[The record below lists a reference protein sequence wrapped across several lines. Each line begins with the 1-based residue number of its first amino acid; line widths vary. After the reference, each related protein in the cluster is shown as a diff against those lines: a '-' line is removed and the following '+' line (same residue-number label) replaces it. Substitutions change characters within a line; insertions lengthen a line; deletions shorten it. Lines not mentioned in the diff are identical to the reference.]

1 MSIVSRLLRKNMSP
15 AQIAGFVV
23 SNFIGLAIVV
33 AGLQLYLDVSP
44 IWQDEDSFIK
54 KDYLIVNKRVTSS
67 NTLGASARISAA
79 EVADLER
86 QPWVRAVGKF
96 TATDY
101 RVAASLENGGRSMS
115 TYMFFESIP
124 DRFIDVSPSDWHY
137 TPGDRNVPIII
148 SKDYLTLYNFGFA
161 SSAGLPQI
169 SEQIMG
175 SIPMRL
181 RLSSEDGTL
190 AADFDGR
197 IVGFSNRLNT
207 ILVPEAFMQW
217 SNSEFGSGSQAPADP
232 ARLVI
237 DVSSPGDVAIARYLE
252 EHDLESA
259 GDKSASQASFLLN
272 VVTGIVMAVGAVI
285 TVLSLFILML
295 SISLLMQKNRN
306 KLHLLLQLGHPLGDV
321 AAPYSRIIMLS
332 CSVALVLALAT
343 TWLFRTYYI
352 TPVEGLGG
360 GGGSL
365 WVAPLAG
372 VALTAVIAGCNVLAV
387 RRKVTAAWRL

>member
-54 KDYLIVNKRVTSS
+54 KDYLIVNKKVTSS
-67 NTLGASARISAA
+67 NTLGADARISAA

-124 DRFIDVSPSDWHY
+124 DRFIDVSPSEWHY
-137 TPGDRNVPIII
+137 TPGDKNVPIII

-161 SSAGLPQI
+161 SSARLPQI
-169 SEQIMG
+169 SEQTMG

-181 RLSSEDGTL
+181 RLSSEDGTET
-190 AADFDGR
+190 ADFDGR

-217 SNSEFGSGSQAPADP
+217 SNDQFGNGAKAAADP

-237 DVSSPGDVAIARYLE
+237 DVSSPGDVAIAQYLE
-252 EHDLESA
+252 DHDLESA

-295 SISLLMQKNRN
+295 SISLLMQKNRD

-321 AAPYSRIIMLS
+321 AAPYSRIILMS
-332 CSVALVLALAT
+332 CTVALVLALAT
-343 TWLFRTYYI
+343 TWVFRTYYI
-352 TPVEGLGG
+352 TSVEGLGG

-372 VALTAVIAGCNVLAV
+372 AVLTAVIMGCNVLAV

>member
-15 AQIAGFVV
+15 AQIAGFVI

-54 KDYLIVNKRVTSS
+54 KDYLIVNKKVTSS
-67 NTLGASARISAA
+67 NTLGADARISAA
-79 EVADLER
+79 EVAELER
-86 QPWVRAVGKF
+86 QPWVRAIGKF

-124 DRFIDVSPSDWHY
+124 NRFIDVSPSEWRY
-137 TPGDRNVPIII
+137 TPGDKNVPIII

-161 SSAGLPQI
+161 SSVGLPQI
-169 SEQIMG
+169 SEQTMG

-181 RLSSEDGTL
+181 RLSSEDGTET
-190 AADFDGR
+190 ADFDGR

-217 SNSEFGSGSQAPADP
+217 SNDQFGNGAKAAADP

-237 DVSSPGDVAIARYLE
+237 DVSSPGDVAIAQYLE
-252 EHDLESA
+252 DHDLESA

-295 SISLLMQKNRN
+295 SISLLMQKNRD

-321 AAPYSRIIMLS
+321 AAPYSRIILMS
-332 CSVALVLALAT
+332 CTVALVLALAT
-343 TWLFRTYYI
+343 TWVFRTYYI
-352 TPVEGLGG
+352 TSVEGLGG

-372 VALTAVIAGCNVLAV
+372 AVLTAVIVGCNVLAV